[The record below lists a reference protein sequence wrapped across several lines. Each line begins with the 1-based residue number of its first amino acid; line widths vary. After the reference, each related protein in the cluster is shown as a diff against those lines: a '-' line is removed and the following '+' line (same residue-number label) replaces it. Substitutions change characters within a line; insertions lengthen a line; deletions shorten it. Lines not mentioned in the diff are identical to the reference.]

1 MLFDESVKFYG
12 TYRTY
17 QQRVLDNLV
26 SFLDNEKIHVVA
38 APGSGKTTLGLELII
53 RLNKPSLIL
62 VPSIAIREQWID
74 RFCTSFLS
82 DISLKDK
89 WISNDI
95 KTQRPIICI
104 TYQALYSAYKKEIN
118 QEEIDE
124 ETIEENNFDDFNLID
139 TLKKYGISTV
149 CLDECHHLKSE
160 WWKALE
166 SVIKK
171 IDNCSLIA
179 LTATPP
185 YDSSVLEWQRYID
198 LCGPIDEEI
207 FVPELIK
214 DKNLCPHQDYIYY
227 SYPTIEEEKAILKS
241 YANGLK
247 IFAKY
252 KNNESLVEIV
262 KSNTI
267 YKNFDKFKKAY
278 YENEHY
284 YKALVL
290 FLNENSVKIP
300 MSIKLLVHMEKF
312 VISHM
317 EVLLQHVL
325 FEDSNTYGKL
335 DTLNSLK
342 KELSALGVVHN
353 RKVCIVHDD
362 RIDKKMSLSL
372 SKLDSI
378 CNIIKHEYDS
388 IKTNMKCLVLT
399 DYIKQKT
406 KNYIGNKEKTIDSFG
421 TIPIFEYLRR
431 ANIEGIKLCCLS
443 GSICIIPTSCKDY
456 LSSDF
461 TFSKLADENY
471 VEVQITT
478 ANRKKLVLAMTE
490 LLNKG
495 MFNVLIGTKALL
507 GEGWDSPCVNTLIL
521 ASFVG
526 SYVLSNQMRGRAI
539 RTDKNDI
546 NKKSNVW
553 HLVCLN
559 PFDYNYSTDYYNLEK
574 RCSTFIGVD
583 VEKQTIEN
591 GIERLAYKK
600 IPINHTSMQLANK
613 AMLDSSKNR
622 DKVKEVWDDCISRAK
637 SIDKLTKTTNIS
649 IKRLRK
655 EYSFYSAFVSFF
667 LYLLM
672 VGSTFG
678 LYFSL
683 MFRQINP
690 LLVQIVTLSV
700 FIFSITCLLISYKR
714 MLNLRSPRVKLKTI
728 GRGLLEALIEKGS
741 IESEHVK
748 VVCKYK
754 DFNTVSI
761 YLKNASTYEQNLFSD
776 NIMQMF
782 GEINQP
788 RYLLVKPA
796 NILFSEYYVVPDA
809 FKKNK
814 ELVEILQRKLRWKI
828 GKFGIVFA
836 KNEYGKDVVLKAQI
850 QQYLKY
856 KKVKISN
863 KNILILNPKLKK
875 QLHK

>member
-74 RFCTSFLS
+74 RFSAGFLN

-95 KTQRPIICI
+95 KIQRPIICI
-104 TYQALYSAYKKEIN
+104 TYQALYSAYKKEVN
-118 QEEIDE
+118 SEEVDE
-124 ETIEENNFDDFNLID
+124 ENIEEENYDNFNLLAA
-139 TLKKYGISTV
+139 LKEYNISTI
-149 CLDECHHLKSE
+149 CLDECHHLKAE

-171 IDNCSLIA
+171 VENCSLIA

-185 YDSSVLEWQRYID
+185 YDSSAMEWQRYID

-214 DKNLCPHQDYIYY
+214 DNNLCPHQDYIYF
-227 SYPTIEEEKAILKS
+227 SYPTKEEEKAILKS

-252 KNNESLVEIV
+252 KNNERLVEIV
-262 KSNTI
+262 KSNTV
-267 YKNFDKFKKAY
+267 YTNFDKFKKVY
-278 YENEHY
+278 YENEQY
-284 YKALVL
+284 YKSLVL
-290 FLNENSVKIP
+290 FLNENNVKIP
-300 MSIKLLVHMEKF
+300 LSIKLLVHMEKF

-317 EVLLQHVL
+317 ETLLQHVL
-325 FEDSNTYGKL
+325 FDDAATYGKV
-335 DTLNSLK
+335 DILNSLK

-378 CNIIKHEYDS
+378 ASIIKHEYCS
-388 IKTNMKCLVLT
+388 IKQEMKCLVLT

-406 KNYIGNKEKTIDSFG
+406 KNYIGNNDKTIDSFG

-431 ANIEGIKLCCLS
+431 ANLEGIKLCCLS
-443 GSICIIPTSCKDY
+443 GSVCIIPSECKQY
-456 LSSDF
+456 LSDDF
-461 TFSKLADENY
+461 EFTSLVDENY
-471 VEVQITT
+471 VEVVINTT
-478 ANRKKLVLAMTE
+478 NRKKLVLAITD

-495 MFNVLIGTKALL
+495 LFNVLIGTKALL
-507 GEGWDSPCVNTLIL
+507 GEGWDSPCINTLIL

-539 RTDKNDI
+539 RTDKNNP

-583 VEKQTIEN
+583 LEKQTIEN
-591 GIERLAYKK
+591 GIDRLSHKK
-600 IPINHTSMQLANK
+600 IPINEVEMNK
-613 AMLDSSKNR
+613 ANNAMLLASSNR
-622 DKVKEVWDDCISRAK
+622 EKVKQGWDDCISRAK
-637 SIDKLTKTTNIS
+637 QIDRLTKTTNIS

-655 EYSFYSAFVSFF
+655 EYSFLSAFISFF
-667 LYLLM
+667 LNI
-672 VGSTFG
+672 GIIASSIG

-683 MFRQINP
+683 MKNGVNPILAQI
-690 LLVQIVTLSV
+690 
-700 FIFSITCLLISYKR
+700 ITLLILIVSGLHLLWSYKR
-714 MLNLRSPRVKLKTI
+714 MLNLRSPRSKLRSI
-728 GRGLLEALIEKGS
+728 GKALLNALIDKGS
-741 IESEHVK
+741 ISSENIK
-748 VVCKYK
+748 VVCRYVSL
-754 DFNTVSI
+754 DIVSI
-761 YLKNASTYEQNLFSD
+761 YLKNATTYEQNLFSE
-776 NIMQMF
+776 NITQML

-788 RYLLVKPA
+788 RYLLTKPA
-796 NILFSEYYVVPDA
+796 NIFFSEYYVVPDA

-814 ELVEILQRKLRWKI
+814 ELVEILVKHLKWKI
-828 GKFGIVFA
+828 GRLGIVFA
-836 KNEYGKDVVLKAQI
+836 KNEYGKDVVLRAQL
-850 QQYLKY
+850 QQYIKF
-856 KKVKISN
+856 KRVKITT
-863 KNILILNPKLKK
+863 KNILLLNKK
-875 QLHK
+875 TTYKK